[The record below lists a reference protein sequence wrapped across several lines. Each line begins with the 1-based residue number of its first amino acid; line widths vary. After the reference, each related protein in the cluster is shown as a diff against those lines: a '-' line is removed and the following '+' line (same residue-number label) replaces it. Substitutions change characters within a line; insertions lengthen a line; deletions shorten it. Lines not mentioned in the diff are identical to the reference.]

1 MKKFSTKLLLLYL
14 GSTLGVAV
22 PIALLLYCVST
33 DTIETQIEKRLQ
45 ERVVHIMDKIDR
57 LLFERFADIQ
67 ILATDPVIRNPN
79 YGTAMLTQR
88 LLDYRKHYKIY
99 ISLSFF
105 DTHRVRI
112 ADTAGLL
119 IGQPAAKNQ
128 RWVQHVFEQGIVS
141 AGSDI
146 HIAEDLKRRV
156 IFFAAPVKN
165 DKDNIIGAVVARIPV
180 EKIYHILGEL
190 TQVSDRIHIGIDLID
205 KEGYLLYSNH
215 NKKAMLEK
223 SIHFDLKK
231 DIIRRES
238 LNQAYTVFDE
248 DVFYTI
254 ALEPGY
260 LDFKG
265 NQWTLIAHYSFNE
278 AFAAVI
284 TLRNYVIM
292 VGLGLLFFAMVGVL
306 FFARQVVKPVIY
318 LRNAAIKL
326 GKGDFKTI
334 VPVSSKDEMAQL
346 AVAFNQTALLLNQSV
361 TDLKNAKQAAEVAN
375 QAKSSFLANMSHELR
390 TPLNGILGYAQILNR
405 DKNLNETQQQNIDII
420 HRSGEYLLTLI
431 NDILDLSKI
440 EAGRVELNSGDFHF
454 SQFIQGITEL
464 FQMRAQQKGIVF
476 IYEPQPPLPIG
487 IHADEKRLRQV
498 LINLLGNAVKFT
510 EQGQVRLKVRMVE
523 QENPLNESTTSP
535 KNLENHSFGNCPSK
549 NESYSR
555 PIAHILFEVEDS
567 GIGIAPENVDKI
579 FLPFQQVGEQMY
591 QAQGTGLG
599 LSITKKLV
607 EIMGGELQ
615 VESTLGVG
623 SRFWM
628 RLNLPIVSGL
638 EQSELSNQPRII
650 GLRDGVSR
658 QILVIDDK
666 WENRLLLEQL
676 LSPLGFEVIEAENS
690 SDGLEKAVTYVPNA
704 ILMEL
709 RMPDMDGFEVT
720 RRIRQSSQLKD
731 IVVIATS
738 ASVFTEDRQKCFAT
752 GCDDFIA
759 KPIGLDNLLEKLR
772 QHLKLEWVYEKAGS
786 PETEN
791 SLSTPFIGPSP
802 EQAALLFDLAM
813 MGDIGGIIEEVEKL
827 EQSDQQLKP
836 FLHQIRQLAKAFDEE
851 QLCELIEP
859 YLNKEEV

>member
-1 MKKFSTKLLLLYL
+1 MQKFSTKLLLLYL
-14 GSTLGVAV
+14 ASTLGVAV
-22 PIALLLYCVST
+22 PIALLLYCLST
-33 DTIETQIEKRLQ
+33 DTIKTQIEQHLQ
-45 ERVVHIMDKIDR
+45 ERAVHIMDKIDR
-57 LLFERFADIQ
+57 LFFERFADIQ

-88 LLDYRKHYKIY
+88 LLDYRKHYKVY
-99 ISLSFF
+99 ISLSYF
-105 DTHRVRI
+105 DANRVRI

-119 IGQPAAKNQ
+119 IGQLAAKNQ
-128 RWVQHVFEQGIVS
+128 RWVEQVFEQGIVS
-141 AGSDI
+141 AGADI
-146 HIAEDLKRRV
+146 HVAEDLKRMV

-190 TQVSDRIHIGIDLID
+190 TQVNTQINLGIDLID

-215 NKKAMLEK
+215 DKKGMLEK
-223 SIHFDLKK
+223 SIHTDLKK
-231 DIIRRES
+231 NIIEGKPI
-238 LNQAYTVFDE
+238 NQAYTVFDKE
-248 DVFYTI
+248 VFYTI
-254 ALEPGY
+254 AQEPGY
-260 LDFKG
+260 LDFNG
-265 NQWTLIAHYSFNE
+265 NQWTLIAHYPFNE
-278 AFAAVI
+278 AFAPI
-284 TLRNYVIM
+284 ISLRNYAMM
-292 VGLGLLFFAMVGVL
+292 VGFGLLFFAMVGVL
-306 FFARQVVKPVIY
+306 FFARQVVKPVIH
-318 LRNAAIKL
+318 LRDAAIKL
-326 GKGDFKTI
+326 GKGDFETR

-346 AVAFNQTALLLNQSV
+346 AVAFNQTAQLLNQSV

-420 HRSGEYLLTLI
+420 YRSGEYLLTLI

-440 EAGRVELNSGDFHF
+440 EAGKVELNSSDFHF

-464 FQMRAQQKGIVF
+464 FQMRSQQKGIVF

-510 EQGQVRLKVRMVE
+510 ERGEVRLKVRLVE
-523 QENPLNESTTSP
+523 QQNPLPSQ
-535 KNLENHSFGNCPSK
+535 LENRPNRIIHQDFGNGQSK
-549 NESYSR
+549 ESSSC
-555 PIAHILFEVEDS
+555 PIANILFEVEDS

-579 FLPFQQVGEQMY
+579 FLPFQQVGEQTY

-628 RLNLPIVSGL
+628 RLDLPIVSGL
-638 EQSELSNQPRII
+638 EQSESSKPPRII

-658 QILVIDDK
+658 RILVIDDNRD
-666 WENRLLLEQL
+666 NRLLLEQL
-676 LSPLGFEVIEAENS
+676 LSPLGFEVIVAENS
-690 SDGLEKAVTYVPNA
+690 SDGLEKSMTYMPAA

-720 RRIRQSSQLKD
+720 RQIRQSSQLKD

-752 GCDDFIA
+752 GGDDFIA
-759 KPIGLDNLLEKLR
+759 KPIQIDNLLEKLR
-772 QHLKLEWVYEKAGS
+772 QHLKLEWVYENAGC
-786 PETEN
+786 PEIEN
-791 SLSTPFIGPSP
+791 SLQTPFIGPSP

-836 FLHQIRQLAKAFDEE
+836 FTHQLRQLAKAFDEE

-859 YLNKEEV
+859 YVSE